1 MGWKISGVL
10 YGSVL
15 TGEFIP
21 GRSDIDVAVVTM
33 KRRSNRALMREVL
46 GRVNPNKYDV
56 RVFELLPLYVKAE
69 VIKNY
74 AVVFGDEDEVGEY
87 FYFWRK
93 LCRDF
98 ERRREKVTLE
108 DLKAGRERLRRLCP
122 PFKEIGHRRGLPSGG
137 IERILI

>member
-1 MGWKISGVL
+1 MRMRSKEFLERIRRELLPLRSYGRAVVL

-33 KRRSNRALMREVL
+33 KRSGN
-46 GRVNPNKYDV
+46 

-74 AVVFGDEDEVGEY
+74 AVVFGDEGEVGEY
-87 FYFWRK
+87 FYSWRK

-122 PFKEIGHRRGLPSGG
+122 PI
-137 IERILI
+137 

>member
-1 MGWKISGVL
+1 MRSKEFLERIRRELLPLKSYGRAVVL

-33 KRRSNRALMREVL
+33 KRRGNRALMREVL

-74 AVVFGDEDEVGEY
+74 AVVFGDEGEVGEY

-108 DLKAGRERLRRLCP
+108 DLKAGRERLKRL
-122 PFKEIGHRRGLPSGG
+122 IARS
-137 IERILI
+137 